1 VFVHLRDASGQV
13 EAQSD
18 ALNPGSYPTTRWPLT
33 QYVRDPHQL
42 SIPAG
47 IAPGDY
53 RLAVGLWLM
62 AEGKRMPVHDAA
74 GSYLGDSLFIES
86 VTY

>member
-1 VFVHLRDASGQV
+1 VA
-13 EAQSD
+13 AQSD
-18 ALNPGSYPTTRWPLT
+18 VLNPGSYPTTRWSVT
-33 QYVRDPHQL
+33 KYVRDPHQL

-47 IAPGDY
+47 ITAGDY

-62 AEGKRMPVHDAA
+62 AEGERMPVQDAA
-74 GSYLGDSLFIES
+74 GNYLGDSLFIES